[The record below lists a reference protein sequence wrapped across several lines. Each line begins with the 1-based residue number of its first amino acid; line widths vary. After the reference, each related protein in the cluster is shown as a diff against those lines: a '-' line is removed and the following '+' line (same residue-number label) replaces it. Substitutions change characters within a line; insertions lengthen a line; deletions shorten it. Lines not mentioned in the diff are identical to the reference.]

1 VDQWRGDLLNSAD
14 AQRLANGD
22 HLSVFVMMTC
32 LNGYFEDSVLR
43 SLAEDLM
50 RSERGGAVAVWASD
64 GITYPND
71 QVAINQQ
78 LYRLLF
84 GATDQKAQAMTLGEA
99 TLKAK
104 GATADPDVRR
114 TWVLFGD
121 PAMRIK

>member
-1 VDQWRGDLLNSAD
+1 
-14 AQRLANGD
+14 
-22 HLSVFVMMTC
+22 M
-32 LNGYFEDSVLR
+32 
-43 SLAEDLM
+43 
-50 RSERGGAVAVWASD
+50 
-64 GITYPND
+64 TYPQD

-84 GATDQKAQAMTLGEA
+84 GASDQKVQPMTLGEA

-104 GATADPDVRR
+104 AATLDPDVRR

>member
-1 VDQWRGDLLNSAD
+1 
-14 AQRLANGD
+14 
-22 HLSVFVMMTC
+22 MMTC
-32 LNGYFEDSVLR
+32 LNGYFEDPVLR
-43 SLAEDLM
+43 SLAEELM

-64 GITYPND
+64 GMTYPTD

-84 GATDQKAQAMTLGEA
+84 GASDQKGQPMTLGEA

-104 GATADPDVRR
+104 AATADPDVRR

-121 PAMRIK
+121 PTMRIK